1 MDERFDS
8 GLGAHVV
15 RDDTG
20 RVREIRHTQEF
31 WASEE
36 GSPLATAI
44 AYLREMAAVYE
55 VPPAELA
62 SLHVRATHMDPE
74 QRGVEYRLA
83 EETQTFDAATFG
95 FDQTYLNTPVWGAGL
110 KVMVKLGPNRVIRS
124 VDTSHV
130 GIETE
135 LPPEKVIERYK
146 RLFATTEVLRARRDR
161 GDEPSEAEGADG
173 SKLIVDTVG
182 VKRPSGRARGA
193 AAQPERVE
201 AARLIRGRFW
211 IYQYDEA
218 DRLPSTGKPVARVNR
233 RQPGVATAGETRPES
248 APLTLPLPPVA
259 DTIRDGNHY
268 LVAEITF
275 EAPTEGRD
283 HITWQALVELTT
295 ESVLYLRALSG
306 DADGRVFLQDP
317 PTKTGGTAVTSASNN
332 ATLDPHA
339 TTLSLPNLDPPSGAG
354 VQSLIGT
361 FGRLSNVEGENIAPP
376 TLPSSGS
383 TFVFQPRTNDFA
395 AVSAYYHVDLIFR
408 TIADLGFTVAGATG
422 YFNNTTFPISVDHRC
437 FTGDVINAHCVGNGV
452 GGIGHVGYG
461 IMDTTDTANPLGRAC
476 DPRVTWHELC
486 GHGILY
492 EFVNSAN
499 FGFSHSAG
507 DSLAGIF
514 YDPESNLWGV
524 DGTPLGKP
532 GDLRFTY
539 VPWHPT
545 LNRRY
550 DRAVSAGWAWGGSQD
565 DAGYGSE
572 EILATTL
579 FRVYRSIGGDSS
591 DLGRRKFAS
600 RMMMFLILRTV
611 QNLTQASNPQYARDF
626 ASEMMAVDQ
635 LNWTSEGIFGGAYK
649 KVIRWSFEKQGEYQS
664 PLITNGGPGD
674 GTITTAGKPP
684 DQDVYIDDGRAGEY
698 QYQPVHWHTTTI
710 WNRRANDGGTT
721 HEEPELGS
729 SNYAYVKIKNRGT
742 QNASNIVVRGFHTK
756 PGAGLLWPTDFE
768 AFTTAQINAG
778 SVGPN
783 NSEEK
788 VVGPFEWTPNLNAYG
803 HDCMLIVVSASGDAS
818 NVDNFTAGEVIPE
831 WRLVPNDN
839 NVGQRNVQP
848 VAAGGGTEGLL
859 ESLDGLSFWVGNPN
873 PRRATIG
880 LKVQLPAVLGR
891 AGWRLAFESLEGNRF
906 ALKSGERREV
916 VMRLHAGKAF
926 TRDAVEADP
935 DRDITVSVFADDNLM
950 GGMTYRLDPA
960 ISRPHNAKRRKKP
973 DCREPATALLEC
985 LGIPDQDVKSAR
997 IKQVIVGIRMR
1008 DDDCC

>member
-1 MDERFDS
+1 
-8 GLGAHVV
+8 
-15 RDDTG
+15 
-20 RVREIRHTQEF
+20 
-31 WASEE
+31 
-36 GSPLATAI
+36 
-44 AYLREMAAVYE
+44 
-55 VPPAELA
+55 
-62 SLHVRATHMDPE
+62 
-74 QRGVEYRLA
+74 
-83 EETQTFDAATFG
+83 
-95 FDQTYLNTPVWGAGL
+95 
-110 KVMVKLGPNRVIRS
+110 
-124 VDTSHV
+124 
-130 GIETE
+130 
-135 LPPEKVIERYK
+135 
-146 RLFATTEVLRARRDR
+146 
-161 GDEPSEAEGADG
+161 
-173 SKLIVDTVG
+173 
-182 VKRPSGRARGA
+182 
-193 AAQPERVE
+193 
-201 AARLIRGRFW
+201 
-211 IYQYDEA
+211 
-218 DRLPSTGKPVARVNR
+218 
-233 RQPGVATAGETRPES
+233 
-248 APLTLPLPPVA
+248 
-259 DTIRDGNHY
+259 
-268 LVAEITF
+268 
-275 EAPTEGRD
+275 
-283 HITWQALVELTT
+283 
-295 ESVLYLRALSG
+295 
-306 DADGRVFLQDP
+306 
-317 PTKTGGTAVTSASNN
+317 
-332 ATLDPHA
+332 
-339 TTLSLPNLDPPSGAG
+339 
-354 VQSLIGT
+354 
-361 FGRLSNVEGENIAPP
+361 
-376 TLPSSGS
+376 
-383 TFVFQPRTNDFA
+383 
-395 AVSAYYHVDLIFR
+395 
-408 TIADLGFTVAGATG
+408 
-422 YFNNTTFPISVDHRC
+422 
-437 FTGDVINAHCVGNGV
+437 
-452 GGIGHVGYG
+452 
-461 IMDTTDTANPLGRAC
+461 
-476 DPRVTWHELC
+476 
-486 GHGILY
+486 
-492 EFVNSAN
+492 
-499 FGFSHSAG
+499 
-507 DSLAGIF
+507 
-514 YDPESNLWGV
+514 
-524 DGTPLGKP
+524 
-532 GDLRFTY
+532 
-539 VPWHPT
+539 
-545 LNRRY
+545 
-550 DRAVSAGWAWGGSQD
+550 
-565 DAGYGSE
+565 
-572 EILATTL
+572 
-579 FRVYRSIGGDSS
+579 
-591 DLGRRKFAS
+591 
-600 RMMMFLILRTV
+600 
-611 QNLTQASNPQYARDF
+611 
-626 ASEMMAVDQ
+626 MMAVDQ

-742 QNASNIVVRGFHTK
+742 QNASNIVVRGVHTT